1 MHADVGYHH
10 RPVAKRTSLLK
21 DTFGKN
27 TLRRKCCHRPDIR
40 DDIMRR
46 RIKEQT
52 TMSRCRKKPRRGG

>member
-27 TLRRKCCHRPDIR
+27 TLRRKCCHRPGKGQGVEAE
-40 DDIMRR
+40 M
-46 RIKEQT
+46 
-52 TMSRCRKKPRRGG
+52 G